1 MFTLK
6 NFIITIVSVAIIGL
20 GVNAFA
26 HRSMGWGHHG
36 AGMYDQDRTGTVY
49 DNQLSKEDYKKFEQK
64 REAFFKETQ
73 DIRTSLIEK
82 ERELQSELAKSEP
95 DAAKASQLQKK
106 ISKLQSQFDQK
117 RINHMVEMRKLNPNV
132 GRGYSSGGPMMGY
145 GSNGGGRGYRSGGH
159 MMGYG
164 SYGSC
169 GCWR

>member
-6 NFIITIVSVAIIGL
+6 NVIITIVGVTIIGL

-36 AGMYDQDRTGTVY
+36 PGMQYQDGYGPGY
-49 DNQLSKEDYKKFEQK
+49 DNQLSKEDYQKFEQK

-73 DIRTSLIEK
+73 DIRTNLIEK
-82 ERELQSELAKSEP
+82 ERELQNELAKSEP
-95 DAAKASQLQKK
+95 DAAKASRLQKD

-117 RINHMVEMRKLNPNV
+117 RIDHMVEMRKLNPNS
-132 GRGYSSGGPMMGY
+132 GRGYRSGGPMMGY
-145 GSNGGGRGYRSGGH
+145 GSYGGG
-159 MMGYG
+159 
-164 SYGSC
+164 